1 MKILLVE
8 DEKEICRVYEEILN
22 GCGYIVKSCY
32 DGDSGSKHA
41 LEGDYDILLL
51 DIMLPNKDGLEILE
65 DVHSS
70 GLTKT
75 KKVVILSNIE
85 KDDVL
90 KKAASMGALR
100 YIVKSEVNPNE
111 LVEIISSL

>member
-22 GCGYIVKSCY
+22 GCGYTVRSCY
-32 DGDSGSKHA
+32 DGDTGTKHA

-65 DVHSS
+65 DVHAS
-70 GLTKT
+70 GLT

-90 KKAASMGALR
+90 KKATSMGALR
-100 YIVKSEVNPNE
+100 YVIKSEVNPNE

>member
-22 GCGYIVKSCY
+22 GCGYKVHCCY
-32 DGDSGSKHA
+32 DGDSGTEEA
-41 LEGDYDILLL
+41 LKGEWDILLL

-65 DVHSS
+65 DVYKA
-70 GLTKT
+70 GLTNS
-75 KKVVILSNIE
+75 KKVIVLSNIE

-90 KKAASMGALR
+90 KKATSMGAMR
-100 YIVKSEVNPNE
+100 YVIKSEVNPNE